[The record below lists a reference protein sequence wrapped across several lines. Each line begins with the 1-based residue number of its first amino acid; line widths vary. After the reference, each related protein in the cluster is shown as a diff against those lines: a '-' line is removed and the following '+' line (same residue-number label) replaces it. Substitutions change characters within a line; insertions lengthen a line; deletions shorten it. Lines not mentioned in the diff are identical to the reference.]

1 MTHPHILRHTFC
13 TRMAEKGMDVRV
25 LQKIM
30 GHSDINLTI
39 SVYEHT
45 NNDLLLNELNRI
57 V

>member
-1 MTHPHILRHTFC
+1 
-13 TRMAEKGMDVRV
+13 MAEKGMDVRV